1 MDICYDDMTSTSPL
15 VSAIASIYHMFIGL
29 ALSVRFLLLQEL
41 EQNLTKLTTLQLRVG
56 QTTEHTDMIYHRPNA
71 SSSDLNLPTALAMKN
86 E

>member
-1 MDICYDDMTSTSPL
+1 MNSTSPL
-15 VSAIASIYHMFIGL
+15 VSAIASIYHMFKNMGL

-71 SSSDLNLPTALAMKN
+71 SSSHLNLPTALELEN